1 MKRSLVIIGASAAGL
16 LARNLAV
23 AEPCRPQARL
33 GGDEAVVARVAAE
46 LERLGISVERIAL
59 QGTETVAPAACPTVI
74 AMVQADAAPDSI
86 LVAVRGSAQGS
97 EGRVVSDA
105 TVAAAWID
113 SWLADDA
120 AAAAWI
126 PEPPPAPVDLA
137 PPPPP
142 AFGETPPG
150 APDARRGLADRF
162 GVSLNYA
169 LGSGDEESDWSGFSL
184 AVCGAL
190 GKACLGGRI
199 DATFESE
206 RDLSLTSMKRRDLA
220 VLATASRAVPL
231 GRARVAVEAAVG
243 VGIVTTTRVESCKQT
258 SDTMMPTPDPGEP
271 SDPMNPEPDP
281 TNPDG
286 SVPGAST
293 PLVPGQ
299 MCLDPADDVDGSIY
313 VGDNFSNTTIS
324 PRAGLAMRLDI
335 PLSDWLW
342 LEGRAG
348 LTLSPFAHTAAFS
361 SDPAT
366 AEPNMWGGLVDLP
379 GEPLVRA
386 ELGIGVRV
394 GLP

>member
-1 MKRSLVIIGASAAGL
+1 MKRGLVIIGASAACL
-16 LARNLAV
+16 LANTLAA
-23 AEPCRPQARL
+23 AEPCRPHARL

-150 APDARRGLADRF
+150 TPRRGALRSF
-162 GVSLNYA
+162 GVSVNYA
-169 LGSGDEESDWSGFSL
+169 LGSGDEESEWSGFSL
-184 AVCGAL
+184 AACGAL

-206 RDLSLTSMKRRDLA
+206 RDLSLTSMKRRDIA
-220 VLATASRAVPL
+220 VLATASRTVPL
-231 GRARVAVEAAVG
+231 GRARVAVEAAAG
-243 VGIVTTTRVESCKQT
+243 VGIVTTARVESCKET
-258 SDTMMPTPDPGEP
+258 IDNTMMPTPDPSDPG
-271 SDPMNPEPDP
+271 DPMNPEPDP

-286 SVPGAST
+286 SVPGVSP

-299 MCLDPADDVDGSIY
+299 MCITSADDVDGSIY
-313 VGDNFSNTTIS
+313 VGDNFSNTSIS

-348 LTLSPFAHTAAFS
+348 LTFSPFAHTAAFS

-366 AEPNMWGGLVDLP
+366 SAPNMLGGLVDLP

>member
-1 MKRSLVIIGASAAGL
+1 MKRGLVIISAGAACL
-16 LARNLAV
+16 LASNLAV
-23 AEPCRPQARL
+23 AEPCRPHARL

-46 LERLGISVERIAL
+46 LEQLGISVERIAL

-86 LVAVRGSAQGS
+86 LVAVRGSAQAS

-126 PEPPPAPVDLA
+126 PEPPPTTVDLA
-137 PPPPP
+137 PPSPP

-150 APDARRGLADRF
+150 TPRRGALERF
-162 GVSLNYA
+162 GVSVNYA
-169 LGSGDEESDWSGFSL
+169 LGNGDDESDWSGFSL
-184 AVCGAL
+184 AACGAL

-206 RDLSLTSMKRRDLA
+206 RDLSLTSMKRRDIAL
-220 VLATASRAVPL
+220 LATASRTVPL
-231 GRARVAVEAAVG
+231 GRARVAVEAAAG
-243 VGIVTTTRVESCKQT
+243 VGIVTTTRVEACKET
-258 SDTMMPTPDPGEP
+258 IDNGMMPMPDPN
-271 SDPMNPEPDP
+271 DPMDPEPDP
-281 TNPDG
+281 TNPNG
-286 SVPGAST
+286 APGVSS
-293 PLVPGQ
+293 PPVPGQ
-299 MCLDPADDVDGSIY
+299 MCVVADDDPDGSIY

-335 PLSDWLW
+335 PLSDWVW

-348 LTLSPFAHTAAFS
+348 LTISPLAHTEAFTGGPKTPDGS
-361 SDPAT
+361 
-366 AEPNMWGGLVDLP
+366 MWGGLTDLP
-379 GEPLVRA
+379 GEPMVRA
-386 ELGIGVRV
+386 ELGVGIRV

>member
-1 MKRSLVIIGASAAGL
+1 VKRGFVIISAGAACL
-16 LARNLAV
+16 LASNLAE
-23 AEPCRPQARL
+23 AEPCRPHARI
-33 GGDEAVVARVAAE
+33 GGDEAVVARVATE

-86 LVAVRGSAQGS
+86 LVAVRGSSQAS

-120 AAAAWI
+120 VAAAWI
-126 PEPPPAPVDLA
+126 PSDPVATTVELA
-137 PPPPP
+137 PPSPPMLS
-142 AFGETPPG
+142 ETPPG
-150 APDARRGLADRF
+150 MPGRGALERF
-162 GVSLNYA
+162 GVSVNYA
-169 LGSGDEESDWSGFSL
+169 LGSGDEESDWAGFSL
-184 AVCGAL
+184 AACGAL

-206 RDLSLTSMKRRDLA
+206 RDLGLTGMKRRDIAL
-220 VLATASRAVPL
+220 LATASRTVPL
-231 GRARVAVEAAVG
+231 GRARVAVEAAAG
-243 VGIVTTTRVESCKQT
+243 MAIVTTARAESCKET
-258 SDTMMPTPDPGEP
+258 IDNTMMPEPDPGN
-271 SDPMNPEPDP
+271 PMEPEPDP

-286 SVPGAST
+286 SDGDPGVSSPPT
-293 PLVPGQ
+293 PGE
-299 MCLDPADDVDGSIY
+299 MCVSDNIDADGAIY
-313 VGDNFSNTTIS
+313 VGDNFSNTSIS

-335 PLSDWLW
+335 PIADWLW

-348 LTLSPFAHTAAFS
+348 LTLSPLAHTDAFTTNP
-361 SDPAT
+361 DFNDA
-366 AEPNMWGGLVDLP
+366 NMWGGLVDLP

>member
-1 MKRSLVIIGASAAGL
+1 MKPGLVIIGASAACL
-16 LARNLAV
+16 LANHLAV
-23 AEPCRPQARL
+23 AEPCRPHARL

-86 LVAVRGSAQGS
+86 LVAVRGSAQAS

-126 PEPPPAPVDLA
+126 PEPPPATVDLA

-150 APDARRGLADRF
+150 TLRRGVLERF
-162 GVSLNYA
+162 GFSVNYA

-184 AVCGAL
+184 AACGAL

-206 RDLSLTSMKRRDLA
+206 RDLTLTSMKRRDIA

-231 GRARVAVEAAVG
+231 GRARLAVEAAAG
-243 VGIVTTTRVESCKQT
+243 VGIVTTARVETCKET
-258 SDTMMPTPDPGEP
+258 IDNSMNPGPDPSEP
-271 SDPMNPEPDP
+271 MQPNPRP
-281 TNPDG
+281 TNPVGFDG
-286 SVPGAST
+286 APGVEKVPVPGEMCVGASN
-293 PLVPGQ
+293 
-299 MCLDPADDVDGSIY
+299 DADGTIY
-313 VGDNFSNTTIS
+313 VGDNFSNTSVS

-348 LTLSPFAHTAAFS
+348 LTISPFAHTEAFS
-361 SDPAT
+361 TNLPT
-366 AEPNMWGGLVDLP
+366 PEPNMWDGLIDLP